1 MGRGECE
8 PEERQ
13 QLKSRC
19 EEALRDEA
27 GIEEGISTRKVK
39 RTSVLLSASM

>member
-1 MGRGECE
+1 MGRGERE
-8 PEERQ
+8 QEERQ

-27 GIEEGISTRKVK
+27 GVEKGISTRKVK
-39 RTSVLLSASM
+39 RTSVLLSVYM